1 MFGKKKQKEDNNG
14 KTNSNTSKAEY
25 KVVIKEKFSKGTTT
39 LKTITAKREI
49 DLDDYVVYLSNVAEG
64 FLELMPQDENDF
76 EQLNSKEI
84 DSRLV
89 EAKKNLKKE
98 KTKEDKGTNEMNYL
112 YDVMKLEAK
121 KRALKYNMDSS
132 YITLDENG
140 TKTFY
145 YLREGST
152 FYPFKWDVDNK
163 TVYVANENVKKKAG
177 MARRNK
183 SIKYSKFKNV
193 IEGSVMFMM
202 IINVILALGLGYV
215 GLKMFSKF
223 DESKIVEAQNF
234 CVLKGAEWTSIIEKN
249 AKASEEIFKNLQE
262 ATQGD
267 NPFLDR
273 FVPATVGDGGN

>member
-1 MFGKKKQKEDNNG
+1 MFGRKKKDDLG
-14 KTNSNTSKAEY
+14 ISKTSSKTSKAEY

-39 LKTITAKREI
+39 LKTILARREI
-49 DLDDYVVYLSNVAEG
+49 DLDDHVVYLSNVQES

-76 EQLNSKEI
+76 EQLNEKEI
-84 DSRLV
+84 NLKLAA
-89 EAKKNLKKE
+89 AKKALKAHG
-98 KTKEDKGTNEMNYL
+98 TKEDTGTNVQNAL
-112 YDVMKLEAK
+112 YEVMKLEAK
-121 KRALKYNMDSS
+121 KRALKYNPESS

-152 FYPFKWDVDNK
+152 FYPFKWDVDNR

-183 SIKYSKFKNV
+183 TIKYSKFKNV

-215 GLKMFSKF
+215 GMKMFSKF
-223 DESKIVEAQNF
+223 DESKIIEAQNF
-234 CVLKGAEWTSIIEKN
+234 CVMKGAEWAAITEKN
-249 AKASEEIFKNLQE
+249 AKASEAIFKSLQE
-262 ATQGD
+262 ATTQD
-267 NPFLDR
+267 NPFLDA